1 MTLKYLKLSGSILL
15 ISVLFICNTVLFAQS
30 SEVEFPLPE
39 GVPLSETLNL
49 YQITSYPQN
58 WAITR
63 DKSGNLIVGTGGGI
77 YIYDGARW
85 QTAGI
90 PGLTV
95 RSLAPSANGK
105 IFAGGS
111 SEFGYFRFDSD
122 QPVDSIS
129 YHSLV
134 HLVPETHKQ
143 FRSINNI
150 IVRPDSSVIFNGV
163 DHSFHYKNGSI
174 DVIGKDI
181 WVFRLFEANEMI
193 FSNDSLGLSIY
204 ENGELNLIPGA
215 EEFEYTGIYCV
226 LPVDDSS
233 ILFAVRN
240 RGLFIFDGENFINR
254 DNEVSRFF
262 SRHYPYT
269 CQRLPDNSYIA
280 GTLTAGAVRFNADGA
295 ILGHFDESGVL
306 PENTVYNIYS
316 DGNGTVWL
324 SHFEHVTR
332 LEFGLPIR
340 VLDQSRGYNGLP
352 LSLIHESDGTL
363 IAGTQRGVYISDN
376 GNVLQPQFRE
386 VLSTQDRSQLLT
398 TDDAVLS
405 YTQRYLFRPL
415 HSDEPVLEFP
425 VMVDRLYSSV
435 SDKRLIY
442 AVMSRGLFIIVEDDG
457 VYNATPFLTDSD
469 LSNAKI
475 VQNESGD
482 LWIGSSTG
490 TLIHLP
496 FSEVKRFLEEGEAQ
510 VKQHDMP
517 DGWRGDG
524 SRLITLALD
533 EDDVLIGTPR
543 GLYRIDRKSDLV
555 VEDNRFGNLSRMNEY
570 GSPNPIFHLENDGY
584 GNIWIRSSRKYQYAE
599 KAEDGSFVIHQN
611 IPGRIDDN
619 VSNAIV
625 PDGPGRAW
633 FLGSE
638 GIVYFDHNLSSV
650 VQAGSPVI
658 RRVTSRSD
666 SLLYQGYNRQ
676 KSELME
682 LVLPYELN
690 DFRIEFG
697 FPDFNS
703 FDDTEYEVQLEGFD
717 EGWSIWNTEAQKDYT
732 QVREG
737 RYRFMVRAKAGSGY
751 VTEAAV
757 LSIRILPPW
766 YRTIWAYLFYISAVS
781 FLLFSMHK
789 YRVNRIL
796 EIQQVRNRIASDL
809 HDDVSATLSSITFFT
824 QAIERNRNSDK
835 AAHYLNLISESA
847 GEAKEKMSDIIWS
860 INPEHDN
867 WENLISKCKRYAADL
882 LESKNIQYELSFPD
896 QGRGKVGIE
905 LRQNIWLIFKELITN
920 IARHSNAEH
929 VEIEFFFSGQELKVR
944 VSDNGDGF
952 EANELKQGNGI
963 GNIKNRVAE
972 LGGVADLKSEPETG
986 TVWMISLPV

>member
-1 MTLKYLKLSGSILL
+1 
-15 ISVLFICNTVLFAQS
+15 
-30 SEVEFPLPE
+30 
-39 GVPLSETLNL
+39 
-49 YQITSYPQN
+49 
-58 WAITR
+58 
-63 DKSGNLIVGTGGGI
+63 
-77 YIYDGARW
+77 
-85 QTAGI
+85 
-90 PGLTV
+90 
-95 RSLAPSANGK
+95 
-105 IFAGGS
+105 
-111 SEFGYFRFDSD
+111 
-122 QPVDSIS
+122 
-129 YHSLV
+129 
-134 HLVPETHKQ
+134 
-143 FRSINNI
+143 
-150 IVRPDSSVIFNGV
+150 
-163 DHSFHYKNGSI
+163 
-174 DVIGKDI
+174 
-181 WVFRLFEANEMI
+181 
-193 FSNDSLGLSIY
+193 
-204 ENGELNLIPGA
+204 
-215 EEFEYTGIYCV
+215 
-226 LPVDDSS
+226 
-233 ILFAVRN
+233 
-240 RGLFIFDGENFINR
+240 
-254 DNEVSRFF
+254 
-262 SRHYPYT
+262 
-269 CQRLPDNSYIA
+269 
-280 GTLTAGAVRFNADGA
+280 
-295 ILGHFDESGVL
+295 
-306 PENTVYNIYS
+306 
-316 DGNGTVWL
+316 
-324 SHFEHVTR
+324 
-332 LEFGLPIR
+332 
-340 VLDQSRGYNGLP
+340 
-352 LSLIHESDGTL
+352 
-363 IAGTQRGVYISDN
+363 
-376 GNVLQPQFRE
+376 
-386 VLSTQDRSQLLT
+386 
-398 TDDAVLS
+398 
-405 YTQRYLFRPL
+405 
-415 HSDEPVLEFP
+415 
-425 VMVDRLYSSV
+425 
-435 SDKRLIY
+435 
-442 AVMSRGLFIIVEDDG
+442 
-457 VYNATPFLTDSD
+457 
-469 LSNAKI
+469 
-475 VQNESGD
+475 
-482 LWIGSSTG
+482 
-490 TLIHLP
+490 LIHLP